1 MTGIHAATAAPL
13 DELADI
19 RQSIATILTTPLGSR
34 VMRRDF
40 GSLLCDLIDSPAT
53 ARGCLRLIAAAAD
66 AIARWEPRVK
76 FLKASVTPG
85 GDGRAVLSADFRLRA
100 TGGVFAVTVAL

>member
-1 MTGIHAATAAPL
+1 MTGIHATTAAPL

-40 GSLLCDLIDSPAT
+40 GSLLFDLIDSPAT
-53 ARGCLRLIAAAAD
+53 SRGCLRLIAAAAD
-66 AIARWEPRVK
+66 AIARWELRVK
-76 FLKASVTPG
+76 FVKASVTPG
-85 GDGRAVLSADFRLRA
+85 GDGRAVLEAEFRLRA
-100 TGGVFAVTVAL
+100 TGGVFAVAVAL